1 MSIQLPKE
9 HDLVAALG
17 EPRLADPGVPWAYNR
32 LTFEVARDRDR
43 VEVTVSPGYG
53 EVLIGWQRD
62 GEVLVTLQLGN
73 VAALAVERE
82 HEREYLVAR
91 FPDTREVRPLRVQ
104 LSPAVSV
111 FWGTGPYGPL
121 HKP

>member
-1 MSIQLPKE
+1 MACLVRRRPHSPNTSAPAPPVNSPLAIAHICTSNPTTRPSV
-9 HDLVAALG
+9 HDLVEALG

-62 GEVLVTLQLGN
+62 GEVLVTLQLGD

-82 HEREYLVAR
+82 HEREYLV
-91 FPDTREVRPLRVQ
+91 
-104 LSPAVSV
+104 
-111 FWGTGPYGPL
+111 
-121 HKP
+121 